1 MCGIAG
7 IAGRSDPALIERMT
21 RLLAHRGPDG
31 EGFYQGSGIS
41 LGHRRLV
48 VLDREG
54 GAQPMHDATGRYTL
68 VYNGEVYNYR
78 ALRENLRAEGY
89 EFHTQCDTEVV
100 LAALIHWGEAALER
114 LQGMFAFALW
124 DEAEKRLLLAR
135 DPLGVKPLYY
145 ARSHGVLYFAS
156 EMKSLLCC
164 PEVSRAMDV
173 EGLEDFLTF
182 LYTVPPRTIYRDI
195 RQFPAG
201 HCAVWQSDV
210 WEERRYW
217 HWPMNASETDEGAW
231 LERLRS
237 HLDET
242 MPHYGEADVPVGA
255 LLSGGLDSACIVEQL
270 ARTTS
275 PQTFCI
281 GFGAEGGRLDE
292 TEAARAS
299 ARHFG
304 SSHREIRAE
313 ADVTELLPTIVRHF
327 DEPFGNPTALLT
339 YVLAEEVRKHV
350 TVVLSGDGGD
360 EVFGGYRRY
369 QGIAL
374 SERLAWVPQPL
385 WRGVSTLFNRWPS
398 GTDSPAI
405 ARRLQGFVAAQ
416 GLDPVARYAAWTAYH
431 DRTSLDALYA
441 PELRRKLIGRDPL
454 AHLRTLAA
462 ESESLGPIN
471 QAMYLDLNSFLPNN
485 VLRYGDRMSMAH
497 GLEMRVP
504 LADPELASKF
514 LAMPERFKL
523 DGGVTKALLRKHLKG
538 RVPDG
543 VIARPK
549 LGLNPPMGA
558 WLNGALRPMLE
569 DYLSE
574 ARLKQRG
581 YFEPAAVAKLREEHW
596 RGRRDHTWRLWS
608 LLVFEEWHRA
618 YMD

>member
-7 IAGRSDPALIERMT
+7 IAGRSDPALIGRMT

-31 EGFYQGSGIS
+31 EGFHHGAGVS

-54 GAQPMHDATGRYTL
+54 GAQPMHDATGRYTI

-78 ALRENLRAEGY
+78 ALRETLRAEGIL
-89 EFHTQCDTEVV
+89 FHSHCDTEVV
-100 LAALIHWGEAALER
+100 LAALIHWGESALER

-124 DEAEKRLLLAR
+124 DRAEERLFLAR

-145 ARSHGVLYFAS
+145 ARRGGALYFAS

-164 PEVSRAMDV
+164 PGVSRDMDLEAM
-173 EGLEDFLTF
+173 EDYLSF
-182 LYTVPPRTIYRDI
+182 LYTVPPHTIYRDI
-195 RQFPAG
+195 RQLPAG
-201 HCAVWQSDV
+201 HCATWRSGQLS
-210 WEERRYW
+210 ERRYW
-217 HWPMNASETDEGAW
+217 QWPMTAPEGDEGAW

-237 HLDET
+237 HLDEYL
-242 MPHYGEADVPVGA
+242 PHYAEAEVPVGA

-270 ARTTS
+270 SRTAP

-292 TEAARAS
+292 TGTARETARYLG
-299 ARHFG
+299 ARH
-304 SSHREIRAE
+304 RAIRAE
-313 ADVTELLPTIVRHF
+313 AKVAELLPAMVRHF
-327 DEPFGNPTALLT
+327 DEPFGNPTALLA
-339 YVLAEEVRKHV
+339 YVLSREVRKHV

-374 SERLAWVPQPL
+374 SDRLRCLPSSFWRAVSPL
-385 WRGVSTLFNRWPS
+385 AGLLPG
-398 GTDSPAI
+398 GTEGPAL
-405 ARRLQGFVAAQ
+405 ARRIQGFAAAQ
-416 GLDPVARYAAWTAYH
+416 RPDNVERYAALTAYH
-431 DRTSLDALYA
+431 DRATLDALYA
-441 PELRRKLIGRDPL
+441 PDPRRELAGRDPF
-454 AHLRTLAA
+454 AHLRVLARA
-462 ESESLGPIN
+462 SEGLGPLN
-471 QAMYLDLNSFLPNN
+471 QAMYLDLNCFLPNN

-504 LADPELASKF
+504 LADPVLAGTF
-514 LAMPERFKL
+514 LAMPDRFKVR
-523 DGGVTKALLRKHLKG
+523 GGVSKALLRKYLDGK
-538 RVPDG
+538 VPVE
-543 VIARPK
+543 VISRPK
-549 LGLNPPMGA
+549 QGLNPPMGA
-558 WLNGALRPMLE
+558 WLNGALRPMLD

-581 YFEPAAVAKLREEHW
+581 YFEPAAVAKLREEHH
-596 RGRRDHTWRLWS
+596 GGHRDHTWRLWS

-618 YMD
+618 YLD